1 MHDHFVMFAH
11 YNTWAN
17 GKLLDAV
24 GTLSHED
31 YRRDC
36 GAFFKSLH
44 GTLNHLL
51 VADQIWM
58 HRFTKEGPC
67 PTALD
72 QILHDDFPSLQKAGI
87 EMDARVEAFTQ
98 TLTDEDL
105 AQNFTYTPVT
115 TPDPVSLRLSVALA
129 HLFNH
134 QTHHRGQCHSILHE
148 LTGNA
153 PALDLIYFQGDYF
166 RSLEA

>member
-1 MHDHFVMFAH
+1 MRDHFVMFAH

-17 GKLLDAV
+17 GRLFDAVEKLLQ
-24 GTLSHED
+24 ED
-31 YRRDC
+31 YHRDC

-58 HRFTKEGPC
+58 HRFTKEGAC
-67 PTALD
+67 PNALD
-72 QILHDDFPSLQKAGI
+72 EILHEDFAGLQRAGI
-87 EMDARVEAFTQ
+87 EMDARIEAFIES
-98 TLTDEDL
+98 LSDEDL
-105 AQNFTYTPVT
+105 AQDFTYTPVT
-115 TPDPVSLRLSVALA
+115 TPDPITLKRSVALA

-148 LTGNA
+148 LTGDA
-153 PALDLIYFQGDYF
+153 PALDLIYFQSDYF
-166 RSLEA
+166 RSLNA